1 MYGSLAYSI
10 PYVPYSV
17 PNLHTS
23 ASISLRQVHASPS
36 SPETANSATT
46 SFPFFLATSSLIG
59 PLADAAAGAPPPEA
73 GAAGGG
79 TSAAAAAEGEAA
91 AEAAVLLL
99 VLDLS
104 FFFLPDLLDL
114 SFLS

>member
-1 MYGSLAYSI
+1 
-10 PYVPYSV
+10 
-17 PNLHTS
+17 TS

-59 PLADAAAGAPPPEA
+59 PLAEAAAGAPPLEA

-91 AEAAVLLL
+91 AEAVVEVFLLL
-99 VLDLS
+99 LDLS
-104 FFFLPDLLDL
+104 FFFFSLPDLLDL